1 MATRLFMAALLVTAL
16 AVPAAQADIAHPRL
30 LLSTE
35 DVELIAK
42 TAPLPRGFDR
52 AVQQAKENTDRYLQ
66 AIPDV
71 PVPKDAGGGY
81 THEQHKRN
89 SVTIQNAGFLY
100 QVTGN
105 KAYAELAR
113 DILLAYAEMYP
124 ALPEHPQQKNQSP
137 GKLFWQ
143 SLNEAVWLVT
153 SIQGYDAIYDVL
165 DDV

>member
-105 KAYAELAR
+105 KAYALKVRWRTFDVE
-113 DILLAYAEMYP
+113 IVFNKFFYCVV
-124 ALPEHPQQKNQSP
+124 
-137 GKLFWQ
+137 GKKIN
-143 SLNEAVWLVT
+143 S
-153 SIQGYDAIYDVL
+153 SIQDASSGNSFIDIK
-165 DDV
+165 